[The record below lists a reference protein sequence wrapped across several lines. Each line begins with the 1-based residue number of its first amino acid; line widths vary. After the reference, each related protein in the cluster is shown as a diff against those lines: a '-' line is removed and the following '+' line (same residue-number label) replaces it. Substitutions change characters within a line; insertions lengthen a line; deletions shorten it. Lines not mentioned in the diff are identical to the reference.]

1 MVQWSPPKVTLQ
13 TVNVRI
19 KPRGDINAVASN
31 QLGGPDCDTAVSGKV
46 VCIRDD
52 LEKLQRTGYK
62 L

>member
-1 MVQWSPPKVTLQ
+1 M
-13 TVNVRI
+13 NVRI